1 MPREPG
7 QSGRLH
13 PGRVWKPDSWGPEV
27 QVSALAAGLMCDV
40 RLSRELLPSFAI
52 LFTLA
57 GPWQGSGEVWR
68 CGPMSLEPGYDFVEP
83 ACALGL

>member
-1 MPREPG
+1 
-7 QSGRLH
+7 
-13 PGRVWKPDSWGPEV
+13 
-27 QVSALAAGLMCDV
+27 MCDV